1 MHTFNASMD
10 SPPTP
15 PHTLPHQKTT
25 SLHKGEKA
33 AWEWITEWFCSKYGT
48 LCTAWILE
56 IKPESP
62 SFGKNCTAER
72 FISLA
77 KWEMIHMLEFH
88 HLDVMKSLPPCL
100 PQAPTSR
107 FWETLL
113 LHHHVHSAHWRCELV
128 PLLLL
133 SLQHFC
139 QSRDQSQAGAK
150 SAALRHVVP
159 ILNRTSP

>member
-15 PHTLPHQKTT
+15 PQTFPHQKTT

-72 FISLA
+72 FILLA

-100 PQAPTSR
+100 PQAPDIPVLGKPFCSITMSIVPTGDVSWCHCCCSHCSTS
-107 FWETLL
+107 
-113 LHHHVHSAHWRCELV
+113 V
-128 PLLLL
+128 
-133 SLQHFC
+133 SL
-139 QSRDQSQAGAK
+139 GIKAK
-150 SAALRHVVP
+150 QEQKALR
-159 ILNRTSP
+159 

>member
-15 PHTLPHQKTT
+15 PHTFPHQKTT

-48 LCTAWILE
+48 LCTAWILK

-107 FWETLL
+107 FWENP
-113 LHHHVHSAHWRCELV
+113 SAPSPCPQC
-128 PLLLL
+128 PLAMWAGATAAALIAALL
-133 SLQHFC
+133 SVSGSKP
-139 QSRDQSQAGAK
+139 SRSKKRCAK
-150 SAALRHVVP
+150 TRCSD
-159 ILNRTSP
+159 S